1 MLLGSFVRDPIGTM
15 RAPLALT
22 WPAIASLVVGS
33 ALVSGALVG
42 LISNSFLDF
51 LIGLLLFPLTSLVIT
66 LVFAFFIYYFFS
78 LFRSTFLEFRRLA
91 SIVSLAMVPYFL
103 VHTFSSFAPPID
115 LIGFALTGLLLIVG
129 LVEQFS
135 LDRRTCVRLIGGL
148 GIGFF
153 IIWSIVQFQTH
164 AHEKTEEERAPKTLD
179 EMK

>member
-1 MLLGSFVRDPIGTM
+1 M
-15 RAPLALT
+15 RAPLGLT
-22 WPAIASLVVGS
+22 WPAISSLVFGS
-33 ALVSGALVG
+33 ALVSGVLVG
-42 LISNSFLDF
+42 LLSNSFLDF

-66 LVFAFFIYYFFS
+66 LIFAFFIYYYFS

-148 GIGFF
+148 GVGFF

-164 AHEKTEEERAPKTLD
+164 AHEKTELERAPKTLD